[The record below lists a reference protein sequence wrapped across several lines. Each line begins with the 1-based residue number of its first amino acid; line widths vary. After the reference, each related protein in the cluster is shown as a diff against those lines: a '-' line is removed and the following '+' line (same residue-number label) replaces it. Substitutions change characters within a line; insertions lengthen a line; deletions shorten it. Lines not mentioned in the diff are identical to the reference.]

1 MSKWLLDKFDKKLP
15 SEVCSK
21 TMLAL
26 EVEELPKMPVDWM
39 EFVML
44 AVGKNYDDA
53 VMNSG
58 GASFVNLENEAM
70 TRAMKIIDNK
80 EINLVILGH
89 LTRGDLLWQLRAIE
103 DKSERLFIG
112 GENFRTHCDHENIFY
127 RSFLDENG
135 VLGSGSA
142 LKYLKRAGEDCRAA
156 GMDFR
161 KIQ

>member
-53 VMNSG
+53 VMKSG
-58 GASFVNLENEAM
+58 EASLVNLEDEAM
-70 TRAMKIIDNK
+70 TRAMKIIDDK
-80 EINLVILGH
+80 EIKLIILGH
-89 LTRGDLLWQLRAIE
+89 LRRGDLLWRLKAIE
-103 DKSERLFIG
+103 NKGERLFVG
-112 GENFRTHCDHENIFY
+112 GENFRTHCDHENISY
-127 RSFLDENG
+127 RSFLDEDG
-135 VLGSGSA
+135 ALESGSA
-142 LKYLKRAGEDCRAA
+142 LKYLKRAGEDCREV
-156 GMDFR
+156 GMDLR
-161 KIQ
+161 KI